1 MPTYSLS
8 LALLGLCLLSSST
21 TFATIITLDDTVC
34 AVASNGNGCRVFDGI
49 GGLSGG
55 GATSVLLPSYP
66 EPARSDILDFL
77 FKPNFGA
84 ALQILKVEIG
94 GDAQSVSTL
103 K

>member
-1 MPTYSLS
+1 
-8 LALLGLCLLSSST
+8 LGLLSSH
-21 TFATIITLDDTVC
+21 ATVITLDDTIC
-34 AVASNGNGCRVFDGI
+34 AVASNSNGCRALDGV

-55 GATSVLLPSYP
+55 GATSVLLPFYP

-94 GDAQSVSTL
+94 EL
-103 K
+103 LIK